1 LGLATVYGIVKQ
13 SGGYIEVHSELGH
26 GSTFKIYLP
35 RISES
40 AQRSLQTENSLVSQQ
55 GNETLLVVEDETA
68 LRTLTLNVLRS
79 LGYSVLGA
87 KSGAEAMEIAAASP
101 SIHLLLTDVVMPGM
115 NGKTLAQHLVRQNPD
130 LKVIF
135 MSGYTGQGVGN
146 KGNSFCNGLFLPK
159 PFTREVLARKV
170 RMALDS
176 RAQAA
181 RI

>member
-1 LGLATVYGIVKQ
+1 MRCASEQRTGSMTIGLDLSTWRLAFCGAEPVRA
-13 SGGYIEVHSELGH
+13 EVLER
-26 GSTFKIYLP
+26 F
-35 RISES
+35 
-40 AQRSLQTENSLVSQQ
+40 
-55 GNETLLVVEDETA
+55 
-68 LRTLTLNVLRS
+68 
-79 LGYSVLGA
+79 
-87 KSGAEAMEIAAASP
+87 AEAMEIAAASP